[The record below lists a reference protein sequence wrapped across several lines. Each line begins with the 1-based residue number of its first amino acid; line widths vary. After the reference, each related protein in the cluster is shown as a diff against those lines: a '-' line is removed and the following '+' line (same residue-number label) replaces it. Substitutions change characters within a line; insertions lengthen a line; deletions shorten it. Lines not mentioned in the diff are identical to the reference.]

1 MLHTC
6 DVCGSADAPF
16 GFMPPGV
23 LSQWFCRE
31 HRDQMPE
38 PGSVS
43 VPKSRQDCI
52 VLAQEILAEIQNIN
66 DHIDKA
72 IALCEAQCANC

>member
-1 MLHTC
+1 MNSSNLKF
-6 DVCGSADAPF
+6 DLLALAA
-16 GFMPPGV
+16 
-23 LSQWFCRE
+23 
-31 HRDQMPE
+31 
-38 PGSVS
+38 
-43 VPKSRQDCI
+43 PKSRQDCI